1 MESSITKIVI
11 KKVLEKMGDCPL
23 EKLPVRYG
31 PSHLVLTFTD
41 DPPPPPLR
49 PQPSPPQEKMYLPL
63 AEFNFIADSSSL
75 LFPLCKQCGIL
86 CPFLQL

>member
-41 DPPPPPLR
+41 DPPPPSSEAPAL
-49 PQPSPPQEKMYLPL
+49 PSPRKKCT
-63 AEFNFIADSSSL
+63 
-75 LFPLCKQCGIL
+75 FP
-86 CPFLQL
+86 

>member
-41 DPPPPPLR
+41 DPPPPLLWG
-49 PQPSPPQEKMYLPL
+49 PSPPLPKKKCT
-63 AEFNFIADSSSL
+63 
-75 LFPLCKQCGIL
+75 FP
-86 CPFLQL
+86 